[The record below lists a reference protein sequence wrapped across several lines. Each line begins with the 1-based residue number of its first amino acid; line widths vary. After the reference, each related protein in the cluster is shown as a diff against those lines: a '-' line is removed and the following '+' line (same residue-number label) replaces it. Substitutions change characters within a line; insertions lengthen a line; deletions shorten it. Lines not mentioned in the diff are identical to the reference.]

1 MKKRIHTS
9 FLSMK
14 NILAASILLVAMQA
28 CNGTEDSLEGKMDK
42 LKELKTEVQT
52 LSAEIKTLESEIN
65 AMDPSALD
73 SKVNAT
79 LITTL
84 PVQQESFIHKIEV
97 RGNVNS
103 RTNAMLS
110 AEMMGRVVRARV
122 QEGDQVTAGQ
132 VIVELD
138 RSVMNNNVEE
148 LKTSIELARTVFERQ
163 KRLWDQNIGTEIQYL
178 QAKNNL
184 EGLERRMETLESEMT
199 KLTVRA
205 PFAGTIDKLN
215 VRAGEML
222 SPGSPIALLTSTR
235 DMYVSGEVSERYVG
249 RFAPGDSVDI
259 SFPSINIQSKAIISS
274 VGTVINP
281 NNRTFPVEIN
291 LKDMPNNVKPNMIA
305 SLLLTDYEN
314 DNSMVIPTYL
324 ILQDRIGSFVWL
336 KKQINGVDVAKKAY
350 IETGNSF
357 MEKTEVNSGL
367 AIGDVL
373 IDKGFREMNEGMNV
387 RLASN

>member
-14 NILAASILLVAMQA
+14 NILVASILLVAMQA

-42 LKELKTEVQT
+42 LKELKTEAQT
-52 LSAEIKTLESEIN
+52 LSEEIKTLESEIN

-138 RSVMNNNVEE
+138 RSVMDNNVEE

-184 EGLERRMETLESEMT
+184 EGLERRMQTLESEMT

>member
-1 MKKRIHTS
+1 
-9 FLSMK
+9 MK
-14 NILAASILLVAMQA
+14 NILAAVIMLVAMQA
-28 CNGTEDSLEGKMDK
+28 CNGTTDSLEGKMSK
-42 LKELKTEVQT
+42 LKELKTEAQN
-52 LSAEIKTLESEIN
+52 LSLEIKTLENEIL
-65 AMDPSALD
+65 ALDPSALE

-103 RTNAMLS
+103 RTNAMVS

-122 QEGDQVTAGQ
+122 QEGDQVTTGQ

-148 LKTSIELARTVFERQ
+148 LKTSIELAKSVFERQ

-184 EGLERRMETLESEMT
+184 EGLERRMQTLESEMT

-235 DMYVSGEVSERYVG
+235 DMYVTGEVSERYVG
-249 RFAPGDSVDI
+249 RFAAGDSVDI
-259 SFPSINIQSKAIISS
+259 NFPSINTQMKATISS

-281 NNRTFPVEIN
+281 NNRTFAVEIN
-291 LKDMPNNVKPNMIA
+291 LKDVPNNVKPNMIA
-305 SLLLTDYEN
+305 SLLLTDYQN
-314 DNSMVIPTYL
+314 DNSLVIPTYL
-324 ILQDRIGSFVWL
+324 ILQDRIGNFVWV
-336 KKQINGVDVAKKAY
+336 KKQVDGVEKAQKAY

-357 MEKTEVNSGL
+357 MEKTEINSGL

-373 IDKGFREMNEGMNV
+373 IDKGFREMNEGMLI
-387 RLASN
+387 RIASN